1 MIKLNL
7 AGVIKCNKKIYR
19 YIRGKRKN
27 RENVSPV
34 WKEMGDLVTRDM
46 KKAEVYSMTFLLWSS
61 AVRAPTTRQEK
72 AKVCNPVVKA
82 QREP

>member
-19 YIRGKRKN
+19 YIRDKRKN

-34 WKEMGDLVTRDM
+34 WKEMGDLDTRDM
-46 KKAEVYSMTFLLWSS
+46 KKAEVYSMTFFSS
-61 AVRAPTTRQEK
+61 ESSNHK
-72 AKVCNPVVKA
+72 AGEGKGL
-82 QREP
+82 